1 MKASRGTAPGKII
14 LFGEHAVVYGRPALA
29 VPVHDVQASAIVEQ
43 APPGSGLT
51 IEASDLGLTVSLADA
66 GQDPLALIARLV
78 LDHLNARPPDACI
91 VIRSTIPIAS
101 GLGSGAAVSAAL
113 ARALAAHLDIEIP
126 TPDLSALVYEV
137 EKVHHGTPSGI
148 DNTVVCYGQPVYFVR
163 DKTIETLRVG
173 APFDLLIGDT
183 GIASPTRVAVGDVR
197 AAWQANRAA
206 YERIFDQ
213 IGAVAE
219 GARRAIES
227 GQPDDLGPLMR
238 HNHDLL
244 RQINVSSPELDRLV
258 AAALGAGALGAK
270 LSGGGRGGNM
280 ITLVEPSDA
289 PRVRAA
295 LKAAGAVNVISTTVR
310 ASGEGG

>member
-1 MKASRGTAPGKII
+1 MKTSRGTAPGKII

-29 VPVHDVQASAIVEQ
+29 VPVHDVQATAVVEP

-66 GQDPLALIARLV
+66 GGDPLALAARLV
-78 LDHLNARPPDACI
+78 LDHLNARPPDARI

-113 ARALAAHLDIEIP
+113 ARALAAHLDAEIP

-148 DNTVVCYGQPVYFVR
+148 DNTVVCYGLPVHFVR
-163 DKTIETLRVG
+163 DKTIETLHVG

-206 YERIFDQ
+206 YELIFDQ
-213 IGAVAE
+213 IGAIAQE
-219 GARRAIES
+219 ARRAIES
-227 GQPDDLGPLMR
+227 GQPDDLGPLMKR
-238 HNHDLL
+238 NHDLL
-244 RQINVSSPELDRLV
+244 RQINVSSPELDMLV
-258 AAALGAGALGAK
+258 AAALDAGALGAK

-280 ITLVEPSDA
+280 IALVQPGDA
-289 PRVRAA
+289 PHVRAA
-295 LKAAGAVNVISTTVR
+295 LKTAGAVNVISTTVR